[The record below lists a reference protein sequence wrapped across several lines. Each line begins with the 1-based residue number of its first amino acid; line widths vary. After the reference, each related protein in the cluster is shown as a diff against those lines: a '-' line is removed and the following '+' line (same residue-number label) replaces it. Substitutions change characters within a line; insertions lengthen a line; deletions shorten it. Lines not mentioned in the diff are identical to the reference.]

1 MTPCCIGLGA
11 NLGDPRRAL
20 IEAAAA
26 LDCDPRTGLLKRS
39 LIYRSAALGPGV
51 QPPYLNAAVTL
62 DWRGGAEALLAL
74 LQSLENRAARVR
86 RERWGPRTLDLDLL
100 LFGGETIN
108 NPRLS
113 VPHPR
118 IAERN
123 FVLQPMIDVLGEDAQ
138 VCGKR
143 LAQLLANCPA
153 NPLERTCL
161 SWHAAPSMSRRARAP
176 AQ

>member
-11 NLGDPRRAL
+11 NLGDPHRAL

-26 LDCDPRTGLLKRS
+26 LDGDPRTGRLKRS
-39 LIYRSAALGPGV
+39 SIYRSAALGPGV

-62 DWRGGAEALLAL
+62 DWQGGAEALLTL

-86 RERWGPRTLDLDLL
+86 RERWGPRTLDVDLL
-100 LFGGETIN
+100 LFGGETIDS
-108 NPRLS
+108 PRLS

-138 VCGKR
+138 VSGKR
-143 LAQLLANCPA
+143 LAELLANCPA
-153 NPLERTCL
+153 NPL
-161 SWHAAPSMSRRARAP
+161 
-176 AQ
+176 